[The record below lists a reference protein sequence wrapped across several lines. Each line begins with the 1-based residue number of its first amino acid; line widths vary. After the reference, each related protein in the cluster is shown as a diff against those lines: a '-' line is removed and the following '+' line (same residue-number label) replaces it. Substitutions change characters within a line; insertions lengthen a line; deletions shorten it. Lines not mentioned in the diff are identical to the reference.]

1 MSGDD
6 ASLRQCSAANLPS
19 LSCAP
24 SVARSPLGNV
34 SPDPRQLARAV
45 ARYHAGC
52 LRVIGAQNVALR
64 DVRTTKKAALCCDV
78 GVLSGREELLSRG
91 QTLLSAPV
99 EPGGDPTEE
108 AADQYRHKLIV
119 WERLRE
125 LSAKAAVDAHARE
138 VVYGGPLLRGFLPK
152 TRTGKSE
159 PVLAPLLMQGVT
171 LRATDEGEIT
181 VTASDEPPRFNTA
194 LWREA

>member
-78 GVLSGREELLSRG
+78 GRLVSFEEVLSEGRAVLR
-91 QTLLSAPV
+91 APV
-99 EPGGDPTEE
+99 APAKDTPPSAVEE
-108 AADQYRHKLIV
+108 YERLLVI
-119 WERLRE
+119 WERMRE
-125 LSAKAAVDAHARE
+125 LTAKAAVESYAKE
-138 VVYGGPLLRGFLPK
+138 VVYGTPLLAGFLPK
-152 TRTGKSE
+152 RAAAKPE
-159 PVLAPLLMQGVT
+159 PVLAPLLMQSVT
-171 LRATDEGEIT
+171 LAVGDEGEII
-181 VTASDEPPRFNTA
+181 VTSTDEPPRFN
-194 LWREA
+194 

>member
-78 GVLSGREELLSRG
+78 GRLASFEEVLSEGRTVLR
-91 QTLLSAPV
+91 APV
-99 EPGGDPTEE
+99 APPEDAPRSAIEDYERLLAIGEHTGERASKSAVESIAKE
-108 AADQYRHKLIV
+108 AA
-119 WERLRE
+119 
-125 LSAKAAVDAHARE
+125 
-138 VVYGGPLLRGFLPK
+138 YGGPAGAGFLPK
-152 TRTGKSE
+152 RAAASPE
-159 PVLAPLLMQGVT
+159 PMLAPLLMQSVT
-171 LRATDEGEIT
+171 LAVGD
-181 VTASDEPPRFNTA
+181 
-194 LWREA
+194 

>member
-78 GVLSGREELLSRG
+78 GRLASFEEVLSEGRTVLRAPTPPPRHSPSPVVEEYERLLI
-91 QTLLSAPV
+91 L
-99 EPGGDPTEE
+99 
-108 AADQYRHKLIV
+108 

-125 LSAKAAVDAHARE
+125 L
-138 VVYGGPLLRGFLPK
+138 
-152 TRTGKSE
+152 
-159 PVLAPLLMQGVT
+159 
-171 LRATDEGEIT
+171 
-181 VTASDEPPRFNTA
+181 
-194 LWREA
+194 